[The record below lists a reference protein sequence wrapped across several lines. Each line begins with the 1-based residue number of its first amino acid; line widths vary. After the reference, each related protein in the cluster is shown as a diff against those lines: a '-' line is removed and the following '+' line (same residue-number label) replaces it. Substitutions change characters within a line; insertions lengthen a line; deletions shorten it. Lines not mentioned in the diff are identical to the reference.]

1 MMETQTC
8 PGARHVLAKVFG
20 EDGIKERVK
29 LQQLRSKVLS
39 ERKDYVSWRR
49 NFLVFLDTLL
59 AEYHLSYT
67 SSQGSS
73 VIVSKIYTIYR
84 EGFGRHCQDLKAL
97 PT

>member
-49 NFLVFLDTLL
+49 NFLV
-59 AEYHLSYT
+59 HIPRHVT
-67 SSQGSS
+67 SRVPLKLHIISRL
-73 VIVSKIYTIYR
+73 VRDRIEDIYYI
-84 EGFGRHCQDLKAL
+84 
-97 PT
+97 